1 MQETDVLVIGGGSV
15 GVSSAYYIHKAGLDV
30 TLVELGDI
38 CAGSSH
44 GNAGLIVPSHS
55 IPLATPGA
63 VKKGLKWMFD
73 PESPFYI
80 KPHLDWTFI
89 KWLWQF
95 RAASKTHKIHRAIP
109 LIRDLSLQSLSLFE
123 EIHQMSRLDFD
134 YQKKGLLMLYHGQH
148 GLDEGCEE
156 GVDAGGV

>member
-95 RAASKTHKIHRAIP
+95 RAASKTHKMHRAIP
-109 LIRDLSLQSLSLFE
+109 LIRD
-123 EIHQMSRLDFD
+123 
-134 YQKKGLLMLYHGQH
+134 
-148 GLDEGCEE
+148 
-156 GVDAGGV
+156 